1 MKKHH
6 ILPLLFALVIAT
18 GCSGKVPLSGT
29 VTFSDNGDPV
39 PLGVVYFVTPTFQAQ
54 GAIQEDG
61 RYVVGSDKLSDGLPR
76 GTYQVYIAGAA
87 NIEVRQTRPPGQVD
101 PNTGENIDRQFT
113 EEISISLI
121 DLKYT
126 DPETSGLTVTVDRGQ
141 TFDIQV
147 ERAR

>member
-1 MKKHH
+1 MKHH
-6 ILPLLFALVIAT
+6 ILPLLLALVIAT
-18 GCSGKVPLSGT
+18 GCSNKLPLSGT
-29 VTFSDNGDPV
+29 VTFSDNGEPV

-61 RYVVGSDKLSDGLPR
+61 RYVVGSDKVADGLPP

-87 NIEVRQTRPPGQVD
+87 TIEVRQMRPPGQVD

-113 EEISISLI
+113 EEISTSLI

-126 DPETSGLTVTVDRGQ
+126 NPDTSGLTFTVERGARTFDFEVDR
-141 TFDIQV
+141 
-147 ERAR
+147 AR